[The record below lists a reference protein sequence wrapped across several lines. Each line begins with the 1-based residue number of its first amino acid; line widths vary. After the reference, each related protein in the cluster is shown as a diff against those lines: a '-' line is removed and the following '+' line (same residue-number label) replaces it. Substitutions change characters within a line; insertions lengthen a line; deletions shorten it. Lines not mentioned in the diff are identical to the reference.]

1 MQRSAQIGIG
11 IIAVAVVGG
20 FLVAFVSKWLL
31 IGILSTFMP
40 MLREYQGNFGGNG
53 FADGLINH
61 PDRPRVL
68 VYLMVQT
75 SQYALSAAMFSAFAA
90 WIGSLIPDRL
100 VVYASTVVLYFTCYY
115 AIYLIPAFVRL
126 PYSWY
131 PGLTLWLLSMS
142 EIDGQWLTTYLLK
155 LVMAL
160 ILFVLLGF
168 FAQHNIV
175 RRQRHE

>member
-1 MQRSAQIGIG
+1 MSIGCN
-11 IIAVAVVGG
+11 
-20 FLVAFVSKWLL
+20 
-31 IGILSTFMP
+31 
-40 MLREYQGNFGGNG
+40 Y
-53 FADGLINH
+53 
-61 PDRPRVL
+61 
-68 VYLMVQT
+68 
-75 SQYALSAAMFSAFAA
+75 YAL
-90 WIGSLIPDRL
+90 
-100 VVYASTVVLYFTCYY
+100 
-115 AIYLIPAFVRL
+115 YLIPAFVRL